1 MNREDW
7 RFEVVVVD
15 DNSSIWTGPEI
26 STFTS
31 NNFSIWWVSP
41 FLEEPVDSTPS
52 VKDSKSHENRALF
65 WGILGVIFGAIV
77 AAGVMFRGFEK
88 RVLGDVPPPFRE
100 EE

>member
-1 MNREDW
+1 M
-7 RFEVVVVD
+7 
-15 DNSSIWTGPEI
+15 
-26 STFTS
+26 
-31 NNFSIWWVSP
+31 
-41 FLEEPVDSTPS
+41 DSTPS